1 MKNKAMEK
9 LFRLAYTDAM
19 TGLHNRNAYEE
30 CLEKLRSDRSVLD
43 NITVVVIDINDLKR
57 INKTYGH
64 HTGDEA
70 IKVVATMLKRTIGE
84 KAQIYRIDGD
94 DFICISDK
102 DIRPQIS
109 QFIDFMKFENRDRYN
124 KINVAVGSGRFD
136 GRKHDTIDD
145 LLKFC
150 DTKLIKDKQ
159 RKSR

>member
-57 INKTYGH
+57 INKTFGH

-102 DIRPQIS
+102 DIQI
-109 QFIDFMKFENRDRYN
+109 
-124 KINVAVGSGRFD
+124 
-136 GRKHDTIDD
+136 
-145 LLKFC
+145 
-150 DTKLIKDKQ
+150 
-159 RKSR
+159 KSSPSIR

>member
-1 MKNKAMEK
+1 M
-9 LFRLAYTDAM
+9 
-19 TGLHNRNAYEE
+19 
-30 CLEKLRSDRSVLD
+30 LD

-102 DIRPQIS
+102 DIRSQIS

>member
-1 MKNKAMEK
+1 MKSKAMEK

-19 TGLHNRNAYEE
+19 TELYNRNAYEE
-30 CLEKLRSDRSVLD
+30 CLERLKNDRSRLD
-43 NITVVVIDINDLKR
+43 NLTVVVVDINDLKR
-57 INKTYGH
+57 INKAYGH

-70 IKVVATMLKRTIGE
+70 IKTVANMLKRTIGD
-84 KAQIYRIDGD
+84 KAEIYRIDGD

-102 DIRPQIS
+102 DIRSQIS

-136 GRKHDTIDD
+136 SRKHETIDD